1 MADDQNENATSEL
14 DSSEKNVEES
24 NTLIQPFI
32 PTQVVQ
38 IGDEIIQQTD
48 SSSISP
54 SKEKPIKREDVL
66 GTKFNGKLKSILNI
80 DYPGPESEGGRPRVI
95 PMGNHFRIDAEN
107 KTSDPLLSLLDAA
120 DILNLPWQPL
130 LANSL
135 DNSPNERESG
145 RAFGSI
151 NKKYTG
157 FPFFE
162 SKRANPLNRTEIVE
176 PILKVPSTK
185 NARSHDSYKVKK
197 EITEPIL
204 GSTTL
209 RPKQITTG
217 SSFKTTYARTNRA
230 QKPYEFSSPGETKFI
245 DRIDNT
251 ENKTVWTPS
260 HNLIPPETEDAN
272 IWEQILSINNSSLA
286 SGNQSKSVNDTQDI
300 QTTLGDE
307 TFSLFQW
314 QSREKKEIAQ
324 SKNPD
329 SFTVQFLPSRLVS
342 FLEKAEKYAR
352 NTLLPLVSAY
362 TPRFLFFGKNLEPND
377 GVIKETPK
385 YVPLEESNANTDN
398 MAVLEQTQQQK
409 IDLIHNMGPP
419 DTAASDSSS
428 SGQVEIHPTHG
439 TNPESTTQGLL
450 SFSSNEELETS
461 QSDPI
466 KIVKAPTM
474 TTTTL
479 PPKTMQSRDN
489 SSEKII
495 IVYPSNTRDDRK
507 IQSQTFPEIMQFE
520 SLYQQS
526 VNSQQGARSAKNDLE
541 VAPSQH
547 YEEKADNDYVRIDLP
562 TYEPPTV
569 TSSYS
574 YKKPN
579 SKTPTPNFIPVSYPS
594 DIRSNA

>member
-1 MADDQNENATSEL
+1 M
-14 DSSEKNVEES
+14 
-24 NTLIQPFI
+24 
-32 PTQVVQ
+32 VQ
-38 IGDEIIQQTD
+38 IGDEIIQPTD
-48 SSSISP
+48 SSP
-54 SKEKPIKREDVL
+54 SKEKLTKREDVL
-66 GTKFNGKLKSILNI
+66 GANLKGKLKSILSK
-80 DYPGPESEGGRPRVI
+80 DKAGLPGPAVSSEGGRTRVI
-95 PMGNHFRIDAEN
+95 PMGNHFRIEAEN

-151 NKKYTG
+151 NKKYNG
-157 FPFFE
+157 FTFFE
-162 SKRANPLNRTEIVE
+162 SKRTNPPSHTEIVE
-176 PILKVPSTK
+176 PILKVPSAK
-185 NARSHDSYKVKK
+185 NARSHDSNKVKK

-204 GSTTL
+204 GSTTT

-217 SSFKTTYARTNRA
+217 SSFKTTNARTNRA
-230 QKPYEFSSPGETKFI
+230 QKPYDFSSPGETKFI

-260 HNLIPPETEDAN
+260 HNLIPSETEDAN
-272 IWEQILSINNSSLA
+272 IWDQILKINSSLA
-286 SGNQSKSVNDTQDI
+286 SGNQSKHVNDTQDI

-329 SFTVQFLPSRLVS
+329 SFTVQFLPSRLAS

-362 TPRFLFFGKNLEPND
+362 TPRFLFFGKNLEPTEV
-377 GVIKETPK
+377 VIKETPK
-385 YVPLEESNANTDN
+385 YVPLEESDTDSDS
-398 MAVLEQTQQQK
+398 MPVLEQTQQQK
-409 IDLIHNMGPP
+409 IDLIQNMGPP
-419 DTAASDSSS
+419 DTSTSDSSN
-428 SGQVEIHPTHG
+428 SGQVEVHPTKG

-450 SFSSNEELETS
+450 SFSSIDETGTS

-466 KIVKAPTM
+466 TIVKAPTM
-474 TTTTL
+474 TATTL

-526 VNSQQGARSAKNDLE
+526 VNSQQGARSANNDLQ
-541 VAPSQH
+541 ASPSQH
-547 YEEKADNDYVRIDLP
+547 YEEKTDDDYVRIDLP
-562 TYEPPTV
+562 TYEPPTS
-569 TSSYS
+569 TSTYS

-594 DIRSNA
+594 DITSNA